1 MTTPRQP
8 PGRKVTWQ
16 AHTPQGT
23 QPGANL
29 ENLSGCASGED
40 EDRACPTRSE
50 RRLSRQPR
58 RIRAAG
64 GGGAELEEPRA
75 EPGRFPTGP
84 CGRRRCGRR
93 RRYHEGARYHPRLQ
107 LELQRRVLSAPGLRD
122 AGWERG
128 PPRSRGRLAPHLR
141 SACDAPPPAGAA
153 GAGTGR
159 GVRLG
164 GTWKNHPDCI
174 AVGEAARRSR
184 FPGAASPRGVRGA
197 RFPGAWICLGREVP
211 PGGDA
216 GLGYVVAHA
225 RQVERS
231 RRLRGGPTPGG
242 RRWLRKWLQPLGKSC
257 VAGPLWPLMWLPK
270 RSHFLLPGQI

>member
-1 MTTPRQP
+1 MR
-8 PGRKVTWQ
+8 GGK
-16 AHTPQGT
+16 
-23 QPGANL
+23 GAP
-29 ENLSGCASGED
+29 AV
-40 EDRACPTRSE
+40 
-50 RRLSRQPR
+50 
-58 RIRAAG
+58 
-64 GGGAELEEPRA
+64 
-75 EPGRFPTGP
+75 
-84 CGRRRCGRR
+84 
-93 RRYHEGARYHPRLQ
+93 
-107 LELQRRVLSAPGLRD
+107 QR
-122 AGWERG
+122 
-128 PPRSRGRLAPHLR
+128 PPRPHPR

-225 RQVERS
+225 RQIERS

-257 VAGPLWPLMWLPK
+257 VARPLWPLVLGLIICVVRLDQPRTLFSARLSGIPRRCPCENPIPEPPLFRNSSSCLRK
-270 RSHFLLPGQI
+270 SDPRVLRFFI